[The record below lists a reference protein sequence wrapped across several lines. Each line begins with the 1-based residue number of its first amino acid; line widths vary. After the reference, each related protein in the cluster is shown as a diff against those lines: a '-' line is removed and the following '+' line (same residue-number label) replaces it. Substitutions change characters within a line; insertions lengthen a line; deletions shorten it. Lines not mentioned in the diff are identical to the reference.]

1 MNNLSTAD
9 LYRTAYNN
17 DAPDVLLKKISELQN
32 TLDQAKQNPS
42 KNLKAIPF
50 YESIVGAMKYAWSQ
64 MIEQDQVYKQNQFLK
79 RENDFLKEQAAY
91 LNNELNK
98 YKTVEQLTVSG
109 ELNETIAAVNEFL
122 KNKLPNE

>member
-42 KNLKAIPF
+42 KNLKAITF